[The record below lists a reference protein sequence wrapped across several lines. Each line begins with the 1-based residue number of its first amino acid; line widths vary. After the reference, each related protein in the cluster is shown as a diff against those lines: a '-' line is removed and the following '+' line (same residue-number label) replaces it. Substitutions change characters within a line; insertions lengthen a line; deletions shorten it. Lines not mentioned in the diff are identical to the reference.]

1 MGNNMTHADYIENQD
16 EDLNFLIESLQTKRK
31 PRKNIFD
38 WRDELI
44 NKGKIKTCQ
53 EITSSSPVF
62 NTCRQEALR
71 GSFCY
76 YHSKI
81 HRGLIAPGMLTQT
94 YRAIH

>member
-1 MGNNMTHADYIENQD
+1 MTHADHMEDHD
-16 EDLNFLIESLQTKRK
+16 EDLAYLIESLQRRK

-62 NTCRQEALR
+62 NTCRQEALS
-71 GSFCY
+71 GPYCY
-76 YHSKI
+76 YHTKV
-81 HRGLIAPGMLTQT
+81 HRGLITPGMLTQT
-94 YRAIH
+94 FRALH